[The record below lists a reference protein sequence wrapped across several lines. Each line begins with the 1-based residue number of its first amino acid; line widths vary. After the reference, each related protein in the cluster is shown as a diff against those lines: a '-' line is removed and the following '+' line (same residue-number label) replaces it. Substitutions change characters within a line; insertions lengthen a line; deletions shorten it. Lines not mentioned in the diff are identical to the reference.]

1 MTSETPALSLP
12 SDQNTTGRWIG
23 DDELALLAEVIAS
36 GTLTAT
42 KGEQTRMLES
52 EFADRLGVAHA
63 IACSSGTSALH
74 TAVAALDP
82 EPGDEIIT
90 TPITDMGA
98 ITPIVYQGAIPVF
111 ADVDPDTGNVTAA
124 TVEARLT
131 ERTRAVMVTHLFG
144 NPCEMGAIES
154 MLAERDIP
162 IIEDCAQAYGASTG
176 GRPVG
181 TIGPLGCFSLQQG
194 KHITTGEGGVVV
206 SDDDALARR
215 ARVFVNKGWPYGET
229 GPDHEFLA
237 LNYRMTELQGAV
249 ARAQLRKLDDML
261 AVRAR
266 TTARFTELIG
276 QIPGVR
282 APVVADGD
290 VHGFWRYCLLVDGEV
305 IDGGPRALAD
315 RLSVHGVASAPRYI
329 QKPAYECRVLAEQR
343 TFGDSRWPFTLAKPE
358 AVDYDPD
365 RFPGV
370 YAALD
375 RMLVLGWNEGMTDEH
390 VDGLAEALGSAVAE
404 VSRT

>member
-1 MTSETPALSLP
+1 M
-12 SDQNTTGRWIG
+12 G

-42 KGEQTRMLES
+42 KGQQTKSLES

-63 IACSSGTSALH
+63 IACSSGTAALH

-98 ITPIVYQGAIPVF
+98 ITPILYQGAIPVF

-124 TVEARLT
+124 TIEDRLSD
-131 ERTRAVMVTHLFG
+131 RTRAVMVTHLFG
-144 NPCEMGAIES
+144 NPCEMDDIVS

-162 IIEDCAQAYGASTG
+162 VIEDCAQAYGASTG

-181 TIGPLGCFSLQQG
+181 TIGPIGCFSLQQG
-194 KHITTGEGGVVV
+194 KHITTGEGGLVVT
-206 SDDDALARR
+206 DDDTLARR
-215 ARVFVNKGWPYGET
+215 ARVFVNKGWPYGEA

-237 LNYRMTELQGAV
+237 LNYRLTELQGAV
-249 ARAQLRKLDDML
+249 ARAQLGKLDAML
-261 AVRAR
+261 EVRAR
-266 TTARFTELIG
+266 TTARFTDLIAD
-276 QIPGVR
+276 IPGVR
-282 APVVADGD
+282 SPVVADGD
-290 VHGFWRYCLLVDGEV
+290 VHGYWRYCLLVDGEV
-305 IDGGPRALAD
+305 VGGGPRALAE
-315 RLSVHGVASAPRYI
+315 RLSVHGIASAPRYI
-329 QKPAYECRVLAEQR
+329 QKPAYECKVLSEQR

-358 AVDYDPD
+358 AVDYDPA

-390 VDGLAEALGSAVAE
+390 VDGLAAALRTAAAE
-404 VSRT
+404 VSST